1 MAKIL
6 IADDEQVVV
15 EMLVPW
21 LQKVGHY
28 EVVVAIDGEECLN
41 SVRTEKPD
49 LILLD
54 IMMPKINGL
63 DIIARLKADAAT
75 RSIPIIVSTAG
86 AMLGSKEKI
95 AASGADDYILKPF
108 DAKVLLDKIAVLLGK

>member
-21 LQKVGHY
+21 LKKAGHY
-28 EVVVAIDGEECLN
+28 EVAVAIDGEECLN

-86 AMLGSKEKI
+86 TALDSREKI
-95 AASGADDYILKPF
+95 AASGAEDYILKPF
-108 DAKVLLDKIAVLLGK
+108 DAKVLLDKIAALLGK